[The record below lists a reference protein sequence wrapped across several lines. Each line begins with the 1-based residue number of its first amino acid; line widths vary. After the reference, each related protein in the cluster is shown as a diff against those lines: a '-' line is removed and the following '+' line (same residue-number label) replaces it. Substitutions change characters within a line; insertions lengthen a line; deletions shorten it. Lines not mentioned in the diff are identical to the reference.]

1 MNTLVN
7 KQRKQFAILSGIVLF
22 MLMAVSSVQAQYT
35 WVGTTGDINTAS
47 NWSPS
52 GVPIA
57 GNTCTFDNT
66 GTITSVTGN
75 PAPGVLIV
83 VNSSA
88 GVKDYT
94 ISGILS
100 GATTVTKNGSSKL
113 TLTGTNTYSGITNVN
128 AGILNIQNNS
138 ALGTTA
144 NGTVVFTGA
153 RLQIQNNITVTGEAL
168 TLYGDPSKVSAIG
181 GTMVTNGAYVVRT
194 FRANDNFTVINGGTV
209 EYLVIGGGGGGG
221 GSWSGGNWTGGGGGG
236 AGGYRSSVSGEPSGG
251 GASAESPLTLGV
263 GNHPIVAGGGG
274 SGGSVTNNGTN
285 GFDSYIQN
293 PSSVD
298 LVRSKG
304 GGGGA
309 GAQWFTRRDGLAG
322 GSGGGAA
329 GSQGTG
335 SIGGS
340 GTTSQ
345 GYNGGLH
352 GTNRGSG
359 GGGGAGGQG
368 INSGGVGFDGY
379 NNYAKTHGGTGG
391 PGVLSSITGTSIP
404 RGGGGGGGC
413 DETANYLPGIGG
425 LGGGGTGGTPTFA
438 NGTPGTAKTGGG
450 GGGGTQSAGGNG
462 GSGVVIIRYL
472 ATAGLENV
480 SGDNT
485 WTGAITLASNS
496 TILTSTGTLNVS
508 GSIGGLYSLTKTG
521 AGILT
526 LTQANTFTGGT
537 ILSEGTLN
545 INNASALGTVAG
557 TFIVEEA
564 TLIDNTS
571 GGALTA
577 VDYPQLWNGDF
588 TFIGTQDLNLGAGA
602 VTMSASR
609 EVTTTAKKLTIGGV
623 INDNTKSLTKLGAG
637 TLSFGAQ
644 AVTIN
649 ALTISAGTLTSTS
662 GNLSLSG
669 NFTNN
674 AAFIDNSGS
683 VSFVGSSSSTLSSSA
698 TTTFY
703 NLVINNSAGVTISSG
718 TQEVSNNMTF
728 TNGVVNQN
736 ATLVILNGATATG
749 ASNQSHVNGLVRK
762 TGNQAFTFPVGKNG
776 FYRPISISAP
786 SVITDQFSAEYFNTP
801 QSFGFTYLPP
811 LNHVSGCEYW
821 NLNRTAGS
829 SNVSVTLTW
838 NQAACSIYAITLI
851 ANLKVGYWNSS
862 NWVDRGGI
870 SIVGNTTAGS
880 VTSQAPVTQFGTF
893 TLATNTALNILPI
906 QLTSFNAE
914 NKGAFVDVKWATSSE
929 QNCDFFTVERS
940 SDNITFKSIGRVKG
954 HGTTSLASKY
964 SLIDNNIAGLTK
976 AYYRLNQTDLDGRT
990 QYYGTVKLSF
1000 NQSAGGYSI
1009 YPVPNNGQ
1017 FTIRGN
1023 MQKVKQM
1030 YLLNTNGV
1038 LLRKLPLQA
1047 QQSISDLTPG
1057 MYILQLVGDNIKENI
1072 EFIKD

>member
-1 MNTLVN
+1 
-7 KQRKQFAILSGIVLF
+7 
-22 MLMAVSSVQAQYT
+22 
-35 WVGTTGDINTAS
+35 
-47 NWSPS
+47 
-52 GVPIA
+52 
-57 GNTCTFDNT
+57 
-66 GTITSVTGN
+66 
-75 PAPGVLIV
+75 LIV

-450 GGGGTQSAGGNG
+450 GGGGTRSAGGNG

-557 TFIVEEA
+557 TFIV
-564 TLIDNTS
+564 
-571 GGALTA
+571 
-577 VDYPQLWNGDF
+577 
-588 TFIGTQDLNLGAGA
+588 
-602 VTMSASR
+602 
-609 EVTTTAKKLTIGGV
+609 KK
-623 INDNTKSLTKLGAG
+623 
-637 TLSFGAQ
+637 Q
-644 AVTIN
+644 
-649 ALTISAGTLTSTS
+649 
-662 GNLSLSG
+662 
-669 NFTNN
+669 
-674 AAFIDNSGS
+674 
-683 VSFVGSSSSTLSSSA
+683 
-698 TTTFY
+698 
-703 NLVINNSAGVTISSG
+703 
-718 TQEVSNNMTF
+718 
-728 TNGVVNQN
+728 
-736 ATLVILNGATATG
+736 
-749 ASNQSHVNGLVRK
+749 H
-762 TGNQAFTFPVGKNG
+762 
-776 FYRPISISAP
+776 
-786 SVITDQFSAEYFNTP
+786 
-801 QSFGFTYLPP
+801 
-811 LNHVSGCEYW
+811 
-821 NLNRTAGS
+821 
-829 SNVSVTLTW
+829 
-838 NQAACSIYAITLI
+838 
-851 ANLKVGYWNSS
+851 
-862 NWVDRGGI
+862 
-870 SIVGNTTAGS
+870 
-880 VTSQAPVTQFGTF
+880 
-893 TLATNTALNILPI
+893 
-906 QLTSFNAE
+906 
-914 NKGAFVDVKWATSSE
+914 
-929 QNCDFFTVERS
+929 
-940 SDNITFKSIGRVKG
+940 
-954 HGTTSLASKY
+954 
-964 SLIDNNIAGLTK
+964 
-976 AYYRLNQTDLDGRT
+976 
-990 QYYGTVKLSF
+990 
-1000 NQSAGGYSI
+1000 
-1009 YPVPNNGQ
+1009 
-1017 FTIRGN
+1017 
-1023 MQKVKQM
+1023 
-1030 YLLNTNGV
+1030 
-1038 LLRKLPLQA
+1038 
-1047 QQSISDLTPG
+1047 
-1057 MYILQLVGDNIKENI
+1057 
-1072 EFIKD
+1072 